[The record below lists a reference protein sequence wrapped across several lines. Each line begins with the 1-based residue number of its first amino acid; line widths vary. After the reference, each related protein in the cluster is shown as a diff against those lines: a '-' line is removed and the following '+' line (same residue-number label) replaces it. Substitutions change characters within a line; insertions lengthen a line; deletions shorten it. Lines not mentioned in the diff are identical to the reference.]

1 MILLALVG
9 FAPGLLAAA
18 EPQWM
23 PPKKPA
29 PHPEYS
35 LTPLIPKAMKSL
47 SCLVTWLLLFA
58 IPVLAQTPKPKP
70 NPAPPAAP
78 AVNLP
83 GLVNAFWPRWDKDGN
98 QALDRREIVAT
109 IKDATTKN
117 FEAAVAVL
125 LYRQKY
131 QPAGLGKPVSLTK
144 DELLALVKE
153 PKFAGE
159 VQKQRDRLTK
169 ANRAL
174 FAKDDPDL
182 SGFHQGATGDCFL
195 LANIALLIQQRPD
208 QLRAMFTTLENRDI
222 RVTMGDGQA
231 VTVSPLTDGELLMGA
246 SFGRDSGVWLNV
258 FEKAFAQIWKKT
270 KERNVKGGLREDEA
284 MHTEFIS
291 GGLSV
296 PTMQTLVGHKAIP
309 DAFRFGKE
317 TKEQE
322 AKREELHALLVRL
335 MKEKKLVLL
344 HTRREP
350 DKGTGFVK
358 PPGWPDAHSYALFG
372 YDAEQRIVHCFNPWG
387 NNFNP
392 KGAPGLQNG
401 YETKGGLFDMP
412 LAELMALFKSL
423 SHETD
428 EPLAKK

>member
-1 MILLALVG
+1 MKPFACFASLLCGAA
-9 FAPGLLAAA
+9 FA
-18 EPQWM
+18 
-23 PPKKPA
+23 
-29 PHPEYS
+29 
-35 LTPLIPKAMKSL
+35 
-47 SCLVTWLLLFA
+47 
-58 IPVLAQTPKPKP
+58 LAQSPAPKPKV
-70 NPAPPAAP
+70 APPAAP
-78 AVNLP
+78 AVNLAS
-83 GLVNAFWPRWDKDGN
+83 LVNAFWPRWDKDGN
-98 QALDRREIVAT
+98 QALDRREVVAT

-159 VQKQRDRLTK
+159 VQKQRDRLTR

-195 LANIALLIQQRPD
+195 LANIALLVQQRPER
-208 QLRAMFTTLENRDI
+208 LRAMFSTLENRDI

-258 FEKAFAQIWKKT
+258 FEKAYAQIWKRA
-270 KERNVKGGLREDEA
+270 KEHNVKGGLSDDEG
-284 MHTEFIS
+284 MYSEFIS

-296 PTMQTLVGHKAIP
+296 PTMQTLTGRKAVP

-322 AKREELHALLVRL
+322 AKREELHTLLVRL
-335 MKEKKLVLL
+335 MKENKLVLL
-344 HTRREP
+344 HTRRDP
-350 DKGTGFVK
+350 DKRAGFVK
-358 PPGWPDAHSYALFG
+358 PPGWPDAHTYALFG

-387 NNFNP
+387 NNFKP
-392 KGAPGLQNG
+392 KDAPGLQNG
-401 YETKGGLFDMP
+401 YETKGGRFDMP

>member
-1 MILLALVG
+1 MKPFLGIASLLCCAAVALG
-9 FAPGLLAAA
+9 QNLA
-18 EPQWM
+18 
-23 PPKKPA
+23 
-29 PHPEYS
+29 
-35 LTPLIPKAMKSL
+35 
-47 SCLVTWLLLFA
+47 
-58 IPVLAQTPKPKP
+58 PKPKA
-70 NPAPPAAP
+70 APPAGP
-78 AVNLP
+78 AINLG

-98 QALDRREIVAT
+98 RALDRREVVAT

-125 LYRQKY
+125 LYQQKY
-131 QPAGLGKPVSLTK
+131 QPVGLSKAVSLTK

-159 VQKQRDRLTK
+159 VQKQRDRLTR
-169 ANRAL
+169 ANRTL
-174 FAKDDPDL
+174 FAKDDPNL

-195 LANIALLIQQRPD
+195 LANIALMVQQRPE
-208 QLRAMFTTLENRDI
+208 QFRAMFTALDNRAI

-258 FEKAFAQIWKKT
+258 FEKAYAQIWKRA
-270 KERNVKGGLREDEA
+270 KERNVKGGLSDDEG
-284 MHTEFIS
+284 MYSEFIS

-296 PTMQTLVGHKAIP
+296 PTMQTLTGHKAIP

-317 TKEQE
+317 TQEQE
-322 AKREELHALLVRL
+322 AKREELHMLITRL

-344 HTRREP
+344 HTRRDP
-350 DKGTGFVK
+350 DKGATFVK
-358 PPGWPDAHSYALFG
+358 PPSWPDAHTYALFG
-372 YDAEQRIVHCFNPWG
+372 YDPEKRTVHCFNPWG
-387 NNFNP
+387 NSIKP

-401 YETKGGLFDMP
+401 YETKDGQFYMP

-423 SHETD
+423 SYETD
-428 EPLAKK
+428 EALASATAAVRPAKP